1 MFNPVD
7 HKLERKFKKLFK
19 NLKII
24 DNPNFLLTIK
34 EIKEHANLFYDKEK
48 NKFSHDKFYKF
59 QRKKLDILMNNNKPE
74 GGKWSFDNMNR
85 DPLKKN
91 TIIINN
97 TKIINNKYTKE
108 AIKYVKDN
116 FSNNYGSLENF
127 VYPIDRKTSLKW
139 LNNFLE
145 CKLKNY
151 GQFQDA
157 VNTEYPFVFHSILS
171 PMMNIGLITD
181 TDVIKISNEY
191 YKSNSKKIPINS
203 YEGFIRQ
210 VIGWRNY
217 VYSVY
222 VLKGKQLYKMN
233 YLKHKNKLNN
243 TWWEGKTGIVVLD
256 DIINNI
262 VNNLQSSYRK
272 INVLRK
278 FFTNAN
284 G

>member
-1 MFNPVD
+1 
-7 HKLERKFKKLFK
+7 
-19 NLKII
+19 
-24 DNPNFLLTIK
+24 
-34 EIKEHANLFYDKEK
+34 
-48 NKFSHDKFYKF
+48 
-59 QRKKLDILMNNNKPE
+59 MNNNKPE

-91 TIIINN
+91 TIIPDNP
-97 TKIINNKYTKE
+97 KIINNKYTKE

-191 YKSNSKKIPINS
+191 YKSNSKK
-203 YEGFIRQ
+203 F
-210 VIGWRNY
+210 
-217 VYSVY
+217 
-222 VLKGKQLYKMN
+222 QLIVTKVSSD
-233 YLKHKNKLNN
+233 KLSDG
-243 TWWEGKTGIVVLD
+243 EIMSIVCM
-256 DIINNI
+256 
-262 VNNLQSSYRK
+262 Y
-272 INVLRK
+272 
-278 FFTNAN
+278 
-284 G
+284 